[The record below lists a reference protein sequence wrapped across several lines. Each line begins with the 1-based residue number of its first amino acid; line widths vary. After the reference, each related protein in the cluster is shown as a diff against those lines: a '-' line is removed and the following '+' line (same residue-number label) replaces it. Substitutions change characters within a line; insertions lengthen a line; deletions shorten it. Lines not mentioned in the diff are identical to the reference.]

1 MEITDIKIRLVDGND
16 KLKGFATV
24 VFNDELVV
32 HNIKIISADDG
43 IFVSMPSRKMSNGEF
58 KDVVHPI
65 SKDFRELL
73 TNSIVERY
81 NSEIASC

>member
-43 IFVSMPSRKMSNGEF
+43 IFVSMPSRKMNNGEF

-65 SKDFRELL
+65 SKDFRERL
-73 TNSIVERY
+73 TNSIVEQY
-81 NSEIASC
+81 QMEIGAC